1 MTLSFARL
9 ALFAALLPAP
19 LLAQQPS
26 GLPVP
31 DKSLWPER
39 PLSPAEQ
46 ELRDAVVVLRDTLY
60 MVEATAARLER
71 GLGGSPAVLRATGR
85 TLNAECA
92 RGARATGVMRAYAAG
107 LSTDNAKWGDVAL
120 GDFRKA
126 LATLESAMTN
136 CNSASAKAL
145 ESNPVDG
152 PALKKAQ
159 TSTVLAIRDYE
170 RSAKGL
176 LRTLNIQL
184 DPRGT
189 TTPTIH

>member
-1 MTLSFARL
+1 MRFAL
-9 ALFAALLPAP
+9 IATLLPAP

-26 GLPVP
+26 GLPAP
-31 DKSLWPER
+31 DKSLWPDR

-60 MVEATAARLER
+60 AVDATAARIER
-71 GLGGSPAVLRATGR
+71 GLEGSPAVLRATGR

-92 RGARATGVMRAYAAG
+92 RGARSTGIMRAYAAG
-107 LSTDNAKWGDVAL
+107 LSTDNVRWGEVAL
-120 GDFRKA
+120 TDFRKA
-126 LATLESAMTN
+126 LVTLEAAMVSCDQATAKAIATL
-136 CNSASAKAL
+136 
-145 ESNPVDG
+145 PVDAA
-152 PALKKAQ
+152 ALKAAQ
-159 TSTVLAIRDYE
+159 VKTVLAIRDYE

>member
-1 MTLSFARL
+1 VTLSFVRL
-9 ALFAALLPAP
+9 ALLATLLPAP
-19 LLAQQPS
+19 LLAQPPS

-60 MVEATAARLER
+60 NVDATAARLER
-71 GLGGSPAVLRATGR
+71 GLQGSPAVLRATGR

-107 LSTDNAKWGDVAL
+107 LSTDNAKWGEVAL
-120 GDFRKA
+120 TDFRKA
-126 LATLESAMTN
+126 LTTLEAAMTS
-136 CNSASAKAL
+136 CDMASAKAI
-145 ESNPVDG
+145 ENTPVDAA
-152 PALKKAQ
+152 ALKAAQ
-159 TSTVLAIRDYE
+159 TKTVLAIRDYE
-170 RSAKGL
+170 RSVKGL
-176 LRTLNIQL
+176 LRTLNIPL